1 MTTDLTKLTSS
12 AQFENREFSVEE
24 MKQIGQSTK
33 LLGISFINCPITD
46 EDVLQISNLP
56 KLVNL
61 TLENTKIT
69 DKSLEYLSKTPNLKY
84 LFITNADLTGA
95 GFKYFEHNKKIDCI
109 WACSTKL
116 NDENLKHLANIPKLD
131 TLVINDTSVTFEGLM
146 AIADNARLDVVA
158 KDIFTPEQI
167 KLFQSEQRKL
177 KKKSLLVN
185 DNDIEI
191 AKTTLLSFFNA
202 MTEWEKYA
210 NEVGF
215 TEDLSDRCKEIF
227 KKFCVDK
234 PRAGYRPEGLYF
246 SGAPNYTYGQETFV
260 DSEQV
265 SKNRI
270 YFYTNDHID
279 FQYRYILI
287 KKDNAWKIDER
298 QWQSGGW
305 KKRGL

>member
-12 AQFENREFSVEE
+12 AKFENREFTLEE

-46 EDVLQISNLP
+46 EDVLQFSNLP
-56 KLVNL
+56 KLVNV

-69 DKSLEYLSKTPNLKY
+69 DKSLEYLSKIPSLKY
-84 LFITNADLTGA
+84 LFITNADLTGS
-95 GFKYFEHNKKIDCI
+95 GFKYFEHSKKINCI
-109 WACSTKL
+109 WACNTKL
-116 NDENLKHLANIPKLD
+116 NDENLKLLAKIPKLG
-131 TLVINDTSVTFEGLM
+131 TLVINDTLVTFEGLL
-146 AIADNARLDVVA
+146 AIADNPRINVVA

-167 KLFQSEQRKL
+167 ELFQSEQRKL
-177 KKKSLLVN
+177 TKKNLLVN
-185 DNDIEI
+185 DNEIEI

-210 NEVGF
+210 TEVGF
-215 TEDLSDRCKEIF
+215 TEDLSNRCKEIF
-227 KKFCVDK
+227 KKFCIDK
-234 PRAGYRPEGLYF
+234 PRAGYRPDGLHF
-246 SGAPNYTYGQETFV
+246 SGAPNYTYGQDKFV
-260 DSEQV
+260 DTEQV

-270 YFYTNDHID
+270 YFYTKDHID

-287 KKDNAWKIDER
+287 KKDNEWKIDER

-305 KKRGL
+305 KKCGL